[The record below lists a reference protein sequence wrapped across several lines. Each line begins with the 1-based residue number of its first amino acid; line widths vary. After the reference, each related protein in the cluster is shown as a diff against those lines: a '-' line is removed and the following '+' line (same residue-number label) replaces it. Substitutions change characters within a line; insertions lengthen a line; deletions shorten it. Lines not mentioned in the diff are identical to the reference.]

1 MRNLPPENQAKPLNE
16 ANLENLIEEFELT
29 AQNNLSVIID
39 MSQRLNELAIQTR
52 SMLHTLSHL
61 QLMYSLEKDKKRPAT
76 QATPTPTPSGPP
88 GNPGGTD
95 TGTDTGTDREIN
107 PDHVPF

>member
-16 ANLENLIEEFELT
+16 ANLENLIEDLELT

-52 SMLHTLSHL
+52 TMLHTLAHL
-61 QLMYSLEKDKKRPAT
+61 QLVHSLGKK
-76 QATPTPTPSGPP
+76 
-88 GNPGGTD
+88 
-95 TGTDTGTDREIN
+95 
-107 PDHVPF
+107 

>member
-39 MSQRLNELAIQTR
+39 MSQRLNELAVQTR
-52 SMLHTLSHL
+52 SMLNTLARL
-61 QLMYSLEKDKKRPAT
+61 QLIYSLEKDRNPAT
-76 QATPTPTPSGPP
+76 QAQPTHISPSGIP
-88 GNPGGTD
+88 GNPGIDQG
-95 TGTDTGTDREIN
+95 IN
-107 PDHVPF
+107 HDHVPF

>member
-61 QLMYSLEKDKKRPAT
+61 QLIYSLEKNKQR
-76 QATPTPTPSGPP
+76 QATPTNTPSGTP
-88 GNPGGTD
+88 GRPIGTNQS
-95 TGTDTGTDREIN
+95 IN

>member
-39 MSQRLNELAIQTR
+39 MSQRLNELAVQTR
-52 SMLHTLSHL
+52 SMLHTLTRL
-61 QLMYSLEKDKKRPAT
+61 QLIYSLEKAKNPAT
-76 QATPTPTPSGPP
+76 QAQAPNPSPSGIP
-88 GNPGGTD
+88 GSPGVND
-95 TGTDTGTDREIN
+95 NSD
-107 PDHVPF
+107 VPF